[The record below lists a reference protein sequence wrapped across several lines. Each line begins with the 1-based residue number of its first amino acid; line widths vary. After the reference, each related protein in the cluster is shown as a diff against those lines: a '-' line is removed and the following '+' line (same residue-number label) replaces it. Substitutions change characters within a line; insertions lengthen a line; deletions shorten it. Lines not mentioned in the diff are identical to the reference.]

1 MYAIEIEP
9 IETVSH
15 VDLVYNN
22 SNFDNPHI
30 FLNETH
36 LKSNQNQSS

>member
-9 IETVSH
+9 IETLSN
-15 VDLVYNN
+15 VDLVYKIQLWQ
-22 SNFDNPHI
+22 STHF
-30 FLNETH
+30 FNETH